1 MIVCGI
7 DPGLTGGITFIHGD
21 EVSAHRT
28 PVVTVKKKKLL
39 NLVRIVDYLQLFE
52 PDIVYIEKQQSMPR
66 QGVASTFKT
75 GLNYGLYLGLFVA
88 LDIKYV
94 EVRAAKWKKDLNVS
108 SDKDLARARASY
120 LLPQASHCWE
130 LKCEDGVAESALI
143 AYWGLNCGQ
152 EP

>member
-1 MIVCGI
+1 MRVCGI
-7 DPGLTGGITFIHGD
+7 DPGLTGGVTFMQGG
-21 EVSAHRT
+21 EVSAYRT
-28 PVVTVKKKKLL
+28 PVVKVANKKIL
-39 NLVRIVDYLQLFE
+39 NLVRIVDYLKLYE
-52 PDIVYIEKQQSMPR
+52 PEVVYIEKQQAMPG
-66 QGVASTFKT
+66 QGVSSTFKT

-94 EVRAAKWKKDLNVS
+94 EVSARKWKKDLNVS
-108 SDKDLARARASY
+108 ADKDLARARASF
-120 LLPQASHCWE
+120 LLPQASDCWQ

>member
-1 MIVCGI
+1 MRVCGI
-7 DPGLTGGITFIHGD
+7 DPGLTGGITFIEGD
-21 EVSAHRT
+21 EVSAYRI
-28 PVVTVKKKKLL
+28 PVVTVKKKKIL
-39 NLVRIVDYLQLFE
+39 NLVRIVDYLKLFN
-52 PDIVYIEKQQSMPR
+52 PDMVYIEKQQSMPR

-88 LDIKYV
+88 LDLKYE

-120 LLPQASHCWE
+120 LLPQASTSWE

>member
-1 MIVCGI
+1 MRVCGI
-7 DPGLTGGITFIHGD
+7 DPGLTGGITFIQGD

-28 PVVTVKKKKLL
+28 PVVTVKKKKIL
-39 NLVRIVDYLQLFE
+39 NLVRIVDYLKLFE
-52 PDIVYIEKQQSMPR
+52 PDMVYIEKQQSMPR

-75 GLNYGLYLGLFVA
+75 GFNYGLYLGLFVA
-88 LDIKYV
+88 LDLKYT
-94 EVRAAKWKKDLNVS
+94 EVRAVKWKKDLNVS
-108 SDKDLARARASY
+108 SDKDLARAKASY

>member
-1 MIVCGI
+1 MRVCGI
-7 DPGLTGGITFIHGD
+7 DPGLTGGITFIEGD
-21 EVSAHRT
+21 EVSAYRT
-28 PVVTVKKKKLL
+28 PVVTVKKKKIL
-39 NLVRIVDYLQLFE
+39 NLVRIVDYLKLFN
-52 PDIVYIEKQQSMPR
+52 PDMVYIEKQQSMPR

-88 LDIKYV
+88 LDFKYE

-120 LLPQASHCWE
+120 LLPQASTSWE

>member
-1 MIVCGI
+1 MRVCGI
-7 DPGLTGGITFIHGD
+7 DPGLTGGITFIQGD

-28 PVVTVKKKKLL
+28 PVVTVKKKKIL
-39 NLVRIVDYLQLFE
+39 NLVRIVDYLKLFE
-52 PDIVYIEKQQSMPR
+52 PDMVYIEKQQSMPR

-88 LDIKYV
+88 LDLKYT

>member
-1 MIVCGI
+1 MRVCGI
-7 DPGLTGGITFIHGD
+7 DPGLTGGITFIQGD

-28 PVVTVKKKKLL
+28 PVVTVKKKKIL
-39 NLVRIVDYLQLFE
+39 NLVRIVDYLKLFE
-52 PDIVYIEKQQSMPR
+52 PDVVYIEKQQSMPR

-88 LDIKYV
+88 LGLKYE
-94 EVRAAKWKKDLNVS
+94 EVRAVKWKKDLNVS

-120 LLPQASHCWE
+120 LLPQASDKWQ

>member
-1 MIVCGI
+1 MRVCGI
-7 DPGLTGGITFIHGD
+7 DPGLTGGITFIEGD
-21 EVSAHRT
+21 EVSAYRT
-28 PVVTVKKKKLL
+28 PVVTVQKKKIL
-39 NLVRIVDYLQLFE
+39 NLVRIVDYLKLFN
-52 PDIVYIEKQQSMPR
+52 PDMVYIEKQQSMPR

-88 LDIKYV
+88 LDLKYK

-120 LLPQASHCWE
+120 LLPQASTSWE

>member
-1 MIVCGI
+1 MRVCGI
-7 DPGLTGGITFIHGD
+7 DPGLTGGITFIEGD
-21 EVSAHRT
+21 EVSAYRT
-28 PVVTVKKKKLL
+28 PVVTVQKKKIL
-39 NLVRIVDYLQLFE
+39 NLVRIVDYLKLFE
-52 PDIVYIEKQQSMPR
+52 PDMVYIEKQQSMPR

-88 LDIKYV
+88 LDLEYI

-120 LLPQASHCWE
+120 LLPQASTSWE

>member
-1 MIVCGI
+1 MRVCGI
-7 DPGLTGGITFIHGD
+7 DPGLTGGITFIEGN
-21 EVSAHRT
+21 EVSAYRT
-28 PVVTVKKKKLL
+28 PVVTVQKKKIL
-39 NLVRIVDYLQLFE
+39 NLVRIVDYLKLFN
-52 PDIVYIEKQQSMPR
+52 PDMVYIEKQQSMPR

-88 LDIKYV
+88 LDLKYT
-94 EVRAAKWKKDLNVS
+94 EVRAVKWKKDLNVS

-120 LLPQASHCWE
+120 LLPQASTSWE

>member
-1 MIVCGI
+1 MRVCGI
-7 DPGLTGGITFIHGD
+7 DPGLTGGITFIEGN
-21 EVSAHRT
+21 EVSAYRT
-28 PVVTVKKKKLL
+28 PVVTVQKKKIL
-39 NLVRIVDYLQLFE
+39 NLVRIVDYLKLFN
-52 PDIVYIEKQQSMPR
+52 PDMVYIEKQQSMPR

-88 LDIKYV
+88 LDLKYT
-94 EVRAAKWKKDLNVS
+94 EVRAVKWKKDLNVS

-120 LLPQASHCWE
+120 LLPQASTSWE

-152 EP
+152 VP

>member
-1 MIVCGI
+1 MRVCGI
-7 DPGLTGGITFIHGD
+7 DPGLTGGITFIEGD
-21 EVSAHRT
+21 EVSAYRT
-28 PVVTVKKKKLL
+28 PVVIVKKKKIL
-39 NLVRIVDYLQLFE
+39 NLVRIVDYLKLFN
-52 PDIVYIEKQQSMPR
+52 PDMVYIEKQQSMPR

-88 LDIKYV
+88 LDLKYE

-120 LLPQASHCWE
+120 LLPQASTSWE

>member
-7 DPGLTGGITFIHGD
+7 DPGLTGGITFIQGD

-88 LDIKYV
+88 LNIEYV

-120 LLPQASHCWE
+120 LLPQASSSWE

-143 AYWGLNCGQ
+143 D
-152 EP
+152 

>member
-21 EVSAHRT
+21 EVAAYRT
-28 PVVTVKKKKLL
+28 PVVTVKNKKLL
-39 NLVRIVDYLQLFE
+39 NLVRIVDYLKVFH

-88 LDIKYV
+88 LDIEYV

-108 SDKDLARARASY
+108 SDKDLARARADY

>member
-1 MIVCGI
+1 MRVCGI
-7 DPGLTGGITFIHGD
+7 DPGLTGGITFIEGN
-21 EVSAHRT
+21 EVSAYRT
-28 PVVTVKKKKLL
+28 PVVTVQKKKIL
-39 NLVRIVDYLQLFE
+39 NLVRIVDYLKLFN
-52 PDIVYIEKQQSMPR
+52 PDMVYIEKQQSMPR

-88 LDIKYV
+88 LDLEYT

-120 LLPQASHCWE
+120 LLPQASTSWE

>member
-120 LLPQASHCWE
+120 LLPQASSSWE